1 MPRTIL
7 LVEDSEDDVF
17 FMVRA
22 FKAAGLVTP
31 LARVENG
38 EKAIDYL
45 TGKAPYD
52 DRARFPLPS
61 LVLLDLKMP
70 FVSGFEVLRW
80 IRNQSCCSKVPVIV
94 FTTSSQ
100 ERDVETAYELGANAY
115 IVKPDH
121 AEECSDLAAL
131 IKRFW
136 LDTNIAPLI
145 KPAEMPAAL
154 EAVSASETKNACRE
168 GTNQTHY
175 QS

>member
-1 MPRTIL
+1 MPRIIL

-17 FMVRA
+17 FMTRA

-45 TGKAPYD
+45 AGRPPYD
-52 DRARFPLPS
+52 DRARFPFPS

-80 IRNQSCCSKVPVIV
+80 VRSQYCPKVPVIV

-136 LDTNIAPLI
+136 LDTNVAPPI
-145 KPAEMPAAL
+145 KSAGVAVAA
-154 EAVSASETKNACRE
+154 EAVLPETKSAGHDVKAIPPCP
-168 GTNQTHY
+168 TAA
-175 QS
+175 

>member
-7 LVEDSEDDVF
+7 LVEDSEDDFF
-17 FMVRA
+17 FMTRA
-22 FKAAGLVTP
+22 FKAAGLLTP

-45 TGKAPYD
+45 NGTPPYG
-52 DRARFPLPS
+52 DRASHPLPS
-61 LVLLDLKMP
+61 LILLDLKMP

-80 IRNQSCCSKVPVIV
+80 VRTRSCCPKVPVIV

-100 ERDVETAYELGANAY
+100 ERDVEKAYELGANAY
-115 IVKPDH
+115 LVKPDH

-136 LDTNIAPLI
+136 LDTNVAPPV
-145 KPAEMPAAL
+145 KPAEAA
-154 EAVSASETKNACRE
+154 AIAE
-168 GTNQTHY
+168 GALAPKAQG
-175 QS
+175 S

>member
-17 FMVRA
+17 FLTRA
-22 FKAAGLVTP
+22 FKAAGLLTP

-38 EKAIDYL
+38 EQAIDYL
-45 TGKAPYD
+45 NGKPPYN
-52 DRARFPLPS
+52 DRARYPLPS
-61 LVLLDLKMP
+61 LILLDLKMP

-80 IRNQSCCSKVPVIV
+80 VRTRSCCPKVPVIV

-121 AEECSDLAAL
+121 ADECSDLAAL

-136 LDTNIAPLI
+136 LDTNVAPPVQTAEPPV
-145 KPAEMPAAL
+145 PAEM
-154 EAVSASETKNACRE
+154 VSAETKSGC
-168 GTNQTHY
+168 
-175 QS
+175 

>member
-17 FMVRA
+17 FLTRA
-22 FKAAGLVTP
+22 FKAAGLLTP

-45 TGKAPYD
+45 SGRPPYD
-52 DRARFPLPS
+52 DRAFYPLPS
-61 LVLLDLKMP
+61 LILLDLKMP

-80 IRNQSCCSKVPVIV
+80 VRTWSCCPKVPVIV

-100 ERDVETAYELGANAY
+100 ERDVETAYDLGANAY

-121 AEECSDLAAL
+121 ADECSDLATL

-136 LDTNIAPLI
+136 LDTNLTPPI
-145 KPAEMPAAL
+145 KPAEVVVPV
-154 EAVSASETKNACRE
+154 EAVLTSKP
-168 GTNQTHY
+168 
-175 QS
+175 QST